1 MASSY
6 ADSWG
11 LYSSGYVYLWSGSSA
26 SLTITDNNAKT
37 LYEKKGIAL
46 LVHSPQ
52 TENNQ
57 TTSIT
62 AFFSSQQAGL

>member
-1 MASSY
+1 MASGY
-6 ADSWG
+6 GDS
-11 LYSSGYVYLWSGSSA
+11 LKFHFFRCVFIRCIP
-26 SLTITDNNAKT
+26 SLTIRIYNAKT
-37 LYEKKGIAL
+37 LTEKKGIAL

>member
-1 MASSY
+1 MA
-6 ADSWG
+6 G
-11 LYSSGYVYLWSGSSA
+11 GYGNSHEFHFFCCVIIRYLP
-26 SLTITDNNAKT
+26 SLTITTNGAKVRI
-37 LYEKKGIAL
+37 EKKGIAL